1 MLDKGYKQGFE
12 QGFADARSHK
22 PRKPK
27 PAFLK
32 SLLSNTYMEQYSRGY
47 KDGHFAGIRE
57 VRKQEVLRV
66 QSAER
71 ERTSQ
76 ERGR

>member
-1 MLDKGYKQGFE
+1 MADKGYKKGFE
-12 QGFADARSHK
+12 QGFVDGRSHK

-32 SLLSNTYMEQYSRGY
+32 SLLSDAYMEQYSRGY
-47 KDGHFAGIRE
+47 KDGHFAGLRE

-71 ERTSQ
+71 ERVSQ